1 MLKILNLR
9 LFDGAGT
16 GASAGGNAGTGSST
30 GANEGGTSDTTS
42 GGTDRKAEFESFKAK
57 YKPELDEFTQG
68 VVKQR
73 LKEHGR
79 LKEANAGMSGIVS
92 DLAIRYGLD
101 SSDYEGI
108 RKALGSDNSY
118 YRDKAMEEGLT
129 EDQYKT
135 QQEAKYKS
143 ARYDAMMSEKAN
155 RERFEQQLESWK
167 AESESVKEYYPD
179 FDFSKEIGNK
189 DYMDLLLKGIN
200 PKTAYEVIH
209 NEEIISGSMAMAAR
223 QSRQQAID
231 NIRSRG
237 VRASEGAIG
246 SQPASHQ
253 ATDVKNLTKA
263 QREELIRQA
272 QKGATITLKS

>member
-1 MLKILNLR
+1 MLKKLNLR

-16 GASAGGNAGTGSST
+16 GASADGNVGTGSST
-30 GANEGGTSDTTS
+30 GASEGGTTDTTS
-42 GGTDRKAEFESFKAK
+42 TGTDRKAEFESFKAK

-73 LKEHGR
+73 LKEHGK

-101 SSDYEGI
+101 SNDYEGI

-118 YRDKAMEEGLT
+118 YRDKAIEEGLT

-143 ARYDAMMSEKAN
+143 ARYDQMMADKAN
-155 RERFEQQLESWK
+155 RERFENQLEAWRT
-167 AESESVKEYYPD
+167 ESEAVKEFYPAFD
-179 FDFSKEIGNK
+179 FDKEIANK
-189 DYMDLLLKGIN
+189 DYMQLLISGVN
-200 PKTAYEVIH
+200 PKTAYQVIH
-209 NEEIISGSMAMAAR
+209 NDEIISGSMAMAANAG
-223 QSRQQAID
+223 RQQVAD

-237 VRASEGAIG
+237 ARASEGAIG

-253 ATDVKNLTKA
+253 STDVKNLTKA

-272 QKGATITLKS
+272 QRGATITLKS

>member
-1 MLKILNLR
+1 MLKKLNLR

-30 GANEGGTSDTTS
+30 GANEGGTTDTTS

-73 LKEHGR
+73 LKEHGK

-118 YRDKAMEEGLT
+118 YRDKAIEEGLT
-129 EDQYKT
+129 EDQYKS

-143 ARYDAMMSEKAN
+143 ARYDQMMADKAN
-155 RERFEQQLESWK
+155 KERFQNQLEVWRT
-167 AESESVKEYYPD
+167 ESEAVKEFYPAFD
-179 FDFSKEIGNK
+179 FDKEITNK
-189 DYMDLLLKGIN
+189 DYMQLLINGVN
-200 PKTAYEVIH
+200 PKTAYQVIH
-209 NEEIISGSMAMAAR
+209 NEEIISGSMAMAANAG
-223 QSRQQAID
+223 RQQTID

-237 VRASEGAIG
+237 ARASEGAIG
-246 SQPASHQ
+246 SQPAAESKVS
-253 ATDVKNLTKA
+253 VKDMTKA
-263 QREELIRQA
+263 QIDELIRRA
-272 QKGATITLKS
+272 QRGEKISL

>member
-1 MLKILNLR
+1 MIKKLNLR

-30 GANEGGTSDTTS
+30 GANEGGTTDTTS

-73 LKEHGR
+73 LKEHGK
-79 LKEANAGMSGIVS
+79 LKEANAEMSGIVS
-92 DLAIRYGLD
+92 DLAVRYGLD
-101 SSDYEGI
+101 TNDYEGI

-118 YRDKAMEEGLT
+118 YRDKAIEEGLT
-129 EDQYKT
+129 EDQYKL

-143 ARYDAMMSEKAN
+143 ARYDQMMADKAN
-155 RERFEQQLESWK
+155 KERFQNQLEAWRT
-167 AESESVKEYYPD
+167 ESEAVKEFYPAFD
-179 FDFSKEIGNK
+179 FDKEITNK
-189 DYMDLLLKGIN
+189 DYMQLLISGVD
-200 PKTAYEVIH
+200 PKTAYQVIH
-209 NEEIISGSMAMAAR
+209 NDEIISGSMAMAANAG
-223 QSRQQAID
+223 RQQTID

-253 ATDVKNLTKA
+253 STDVKNLTKA

-272 QKGATITLKS
+272 QRGATITLKS

>member
-1 MLKILNLR
+1 MIKNLNLR

-16 GASAGGNAGTGSST
+16 GAGAGGNAGTGSST
-30 GANEGGTSDTTS
+30 GANEGGTTDTTS
-42 GGTDRKAEFESFKAK
+42 TGTDRKAEFESFKAK

-73 LKEHGR
+73 LKEHGK

-101 SSDYEGI
+101 SNDYEGI

-118 YRDKAMEEGLT
+118 YRDKAIEEGLT

-143 ARYDAMMSEKAN
+143 ARYDQMMADKAN
-155 RERFEQQLESWK
+155 RERFENQLEAWRT
-167 AESESVKEYYPD
+167 ESEAVKEFYPAFD
-179 FDFSKEIGNK
+179 FDKEIANK
-189 DYMDLLLKGIN
+189 DYMQLLISGVN
-200 PKTAYEVIH
+200 PKTAYQVIH
-209 NEEIISGSMAMAAR
+209 NDEIISGSMAMAANAG
-223 QSRQQAID
+223 RQQVVD

-246 SQPASHQ
+246 SQPAAESKVS
-253 ATDVKNLTKA
+253 VKDMSKA
-263 QREELIRQA
+263 QIDELIRRA
-272 QKGATITLKS
+272 QRGEKISL